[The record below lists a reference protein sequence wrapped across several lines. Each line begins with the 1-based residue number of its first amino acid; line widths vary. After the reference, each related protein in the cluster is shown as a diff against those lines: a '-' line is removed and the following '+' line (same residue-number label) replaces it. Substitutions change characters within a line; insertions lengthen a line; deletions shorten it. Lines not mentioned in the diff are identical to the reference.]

1 MGAKTVGI
9 LGGMG
14 PDATIDL
21 MARVIRTTPA
31 EDDADHI
38 RMLVDN
44 NPKVPSRIKAMIEG
58 TGESPAPCLAAMAQG
73 LEKQGAD
80 FLVMPCNTAHFYFD
94 EIAGSVSIPF
104 VNLIDLT
111 VAAAIEILANLKKV
125 GLLASTAVQLTGL
138 YGQRFEAKGVEAIFP
153 VEELQGHV
161 MQLIRK
167 IKSDT
172 ADDKDI
178 HAMNR
183 AAEQLEGEGA
193 QSLIIA
199 CTELSVVSGLLH
211 TNLPFLDTSQLLAE
225 YVVKNA
231 G

>member
-44 NPKVPSRIKAMIEG
+44 NPKVPSRIKAIIEG

-125 GLLASTAVQLTGL
+125 VLLASTAVQLTGL

>member
-14 PDATIDL
+14 PDATVDL

-44 NPKVPSRIKAMIEG
+44 NPKVPSRIKAIIEG
-58 TGESPAPCLAAMAQG
+58 SGESPAPCLAAMAQG

-80 FLVMPCNTAHFYFD
+80 FLVMPCNTVAF
-94 EIAGSVSIPF
+94 PC